1 MSYDTTDYGTRYR
14 YITMK
19 LELANFPVERIT
31 LGDTP
36 RYADGEL
43 CVDAEEVRSRMFN
56 EAYFEEVRVHVAHP
70 GDSTRIIHIVDVV
83 EPRYKDAGSGHIFPG
98 VLGPPLQVGNGRT
111 ARMSG
116 MTVMTTSSPA
126 AGEGYYWR
134 EAIVDMSAPGALY
147 SPFSGKTHLVLE
159 ITPRVPGPEVSAE
172 DLEMINTIRG
182 SAYSQRLNMALR
194 KAQLEVAAYVS
205 EMVSGCDPTSVE
217 TYALTKVDS
226 TLPRVVYCCQ
236 VMGEF
241 VYGESIGWQPTLL
254 HPNEMMDG
262 AIYRPFN
269 TPGSVRT
276 TIYHHQNNPL
286 INDLYRRH
294 GKDLN
299 FLGVLLVPAGPEKL
313 TEKELGT
320 GYATKLL
327 QMLKADGV
335 VISWMGGGHLA
346 VDPMLL
352 IRNCERAGISA
363 TLLSPEMARTT
374 DDTGFVYF
382 APEAEAITSTGNYEE
397 EIVLPPVDRV
407 IGGDSIFVTGDEPS
421 KSFTTRVTQILGST
435 QTFGMG
441 NLTGT
446 AY

>member
-1 MSYDTTDYGTRYR
+1 
-14 YITMK
+14 MK
-19 LELANFPVERIT
+19 LELANYPVKHISLSDET
-31 LGDTP
+31 

-43 CVDAEEVRSRMFN
+43 YVDARDVRARMMDD
-56 EAYFEEVRVHVAHP
+56 AYFEDVTVHVAHP
-70 GDSTRIIHIVDVV
+70 GDSTRIIHAVDVV
-83 EPRYKDAGSGHIFPG
+83 EPRAKQSGAGCVFPG
-98 VLGPPLQVGNGRT
+98 VLGPPSQVGSGRT
-111 ARMSG
+111 SRLSG
-116 MTVMTTSSPA
+116 MAVVTTSEPA

-134 EAIVDMSAPGALY
+134 EALLDMSGPGALY
-147 SPFSGKTHLVLE
+147 SPFSQNANLVVE
-159 ITPRVPGPEVSAE
+159 VTPKVPGPQTPAE

-182 SAYSQRLNMALR
+182 SAFSQRLNLALR
-194 KAQLEVAAYVS
+194 EAQIGLASHLAETAAGLQPSSIDTYELTDV
-205 EMVSGCDPTSVE
+205 DPG
-217 TYALTKVDS
+217 
-226 TLPRVVYCCQ
+226 LPRVAYCAQ

-241 VYGESIGWQPTLL
+241 LYGQSIGWQPTLL
-254 HPNEMMDG
+254 HPNELMDG

-269 TPGSVRT
+269 TPGAVRT

-286 INDLYRRH
+286 INHLYQRH
-294 GKDLN
+294 GRDLN

-313 TEKELGT
+313 TEKELGA

-327 QMLKADGV
+327 RMMGADGV

-363 TLLSPEMARTT
+363 TLLSPEMAQTP

-382 APEAEAITSTGNYEE
+382 TPEAESIVSTGNYEQE
-397 EIVLPPVDRV
+397 VVLLPVDRV
-407 IGGDSIFVTGDEPS
+407 IGGNAIFVSGDDPRN
-421 KSFTTRVTQILGST
+421 SFTTRITQILGAT

-441 NLTGT
+441 QLTGT